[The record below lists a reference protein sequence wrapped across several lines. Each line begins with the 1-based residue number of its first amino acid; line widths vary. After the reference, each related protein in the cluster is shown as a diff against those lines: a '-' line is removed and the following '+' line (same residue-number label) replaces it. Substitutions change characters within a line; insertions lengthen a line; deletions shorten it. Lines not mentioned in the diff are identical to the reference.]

1 MNAKSTILLLV
12 VLVMACGNSSAIAT
26 LEPALPLAETLPPQS
41 TVTRVPTITPIPS
54 NTAPPTFTAT
64 AESADPYYDEM
75 RKRFNAYQAANI
87 KFARQYDIFKNSPLI
102 ISDASWKSNT
112 ESVLLSLQVAAE
124 DLQNIPDKTPPYEK
138 IDKAIKQLADETL
151 KMIKNFTAGI
161 NGPDSLS
168 LERSRNNLAMM
179 RQYAGQLNNALAQ
192 LSPADFA
199 LAPSSTALPTT
210 PLIAFP
216 TSGSVGGAC
225 SCGGNFYN
233 CSTSDFSSERAA
245 QNCYE
250 HCLAVVGRDVHGL
263 DANSDGIACNAGLD

>member
-12 VLVMACGNSSAIAT
+12 VLIMACGNSSAIAT

-41 TVTRVPTITPIPS
+41 TVTLVPTITPIPS

-179 RQYAGQLNNALAQ
+179 KQYASQVNKELAQ

-199 LAPSSTALPTT
+199 LAPTSTA
-210 PLIAFP
+210 IATSTVVVIIGP
-216 TSGSVGGAC
+216 TSASG
-225 SCGGNFYN
+225 GGNSGSFDN
-233 CSTSDFSSERAA
+233 NGDGRVTCADFQTRAQA
-245 QNCYE
+245 LVALRAGYSN
-250 HCLAVVGRDVHGL
+250 L
-263 DANSDGIACNAGLD
+263 DGNNDGEPCESLP